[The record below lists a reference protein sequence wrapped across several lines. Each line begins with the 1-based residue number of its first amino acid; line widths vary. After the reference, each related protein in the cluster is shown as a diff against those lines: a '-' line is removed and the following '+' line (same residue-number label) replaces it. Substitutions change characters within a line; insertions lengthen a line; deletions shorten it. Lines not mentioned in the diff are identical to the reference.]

1 MEYQP
6 VDHGTTDG
14 DAVGTIVGQWRA
26 RLPDLD
32 ASPLLILGRIHRLAT
47 LCDPLLRP
55 PFAAANL
62 APGDFDVLAAL
73 RRVPPHALSNGDLAR
88 ATLVTPG
95 AMTKRIDRLT
105 ATGLVTRD
113 RAPEDARGRVVMLTA
128 DGERLVDRL
137 MAAHMANEAAIL
149 SALDSEESQQLA
161 GLLGKLLASVEA
173 SG

>member
-1 MEYQP
+1 MEHP
-6 VDHGTTDG
+6 IDRGTIDG
-14 DAVGTIVGQWRA
+14 DAVGTIVEQWRA
-26 RLPDLD
+26 RLPGLD
-32 ASPLLILGRIHRLAT
+32 ASPLLVLGRIQRLAT
-47 LCDPLLRP
+47 LCDSLLRA
-55 PFAAANL
+55 PFAEAHL

-73 RRVPPHALSNGDLAR
+73 RRVPPHALSNGDLAQ

-105 ATGLVTRD
+105 GAGLVTRD

-137 MAAHMANEAAIL
+137 MADHMANETTIL
-149 SALDSEESQQLA
+149 STLDREERQHLA

-173 SG
+173 RG